1 VNEDLAALLR
11 ARNTLLWIVTREEL
25 RVERAIVAAAGVAQY
40 PTRLWDCATGLTDAQ
55 GGPIQQ
61 GLQDANAMLNTIRG
75 DETRAVYVLRDL
87 HKWFDPVVS
96 RNLKS
101 LARDLQSAERK
112 KARAIIVLTSSS
124 EVPPEL
130 AGCTTV
136 IDYPLPAREE
146 IAKVLDDAI
155 AALPPELA
163 AQAAPNGT
171 RDAAI
176 DAAVGLTSEEASNCY
191 AKSLVTTKKIDPAQV
206 SSEKRRVIA
215 REKVLTWYDP
225 DPRGLAAVGGL
236 DKLKEWLS
244 VRRKAFSPA
253 ARAYGLPT
261 PKGCLLV
268 GVPGCGKSLTAKA
281 VAAAWSMPLLRLDLG
296 ALKSKFVGES
306 EANIRRALAVA
317 ETVSPCIVWLDEIEK
332 ALAGSTGPQGDG
344 GVSSDALGVVL
355 SWMQERQGSV
365 FVIATAN
372 DVRGL
377 PPELLRKGR
386 FDELFFVDLPTHAER
401 VEVLAASIV
410 QLCSGHASDVDVPA
424 VADATQDFT
433 GAELAAI
440 VPDAMFAAFGDGE
453 RGIRTDDLLAAAKT
467 VTPLAL
473 TAKEKIEELRA
484 WASTRARRASSVA
497 DGVARTSG
505 RDIDI

>member
-1 VNEDLAALLR
+1 
-11 ARNTLLWIVTREEL
+11 
-25 RVERAIVAAAGVAQY
+25 
-40 PTRLWDCATGLTDAQ
+40 
-55 GGPIQQ
+55 
-61 GLQDANAMLNTIRG
+61 
-75 DETRAVYVLRDL
+75 
-87 HKWFDPVVS
+87 
-96 RNLKS
+96 
-101 LARDLQSAERK
+101 
-112 KARAIIVLTSSS
+112 
-124 EVPPEL
+124 
-130 AGCTTV
+130 
-136 IDYPLPAREE
+136 
-146 IAKVLDDAI
+146 
-155 AALPPELA
+155 
-163 AQAAPNGT
+163 
-171 RDAAI
+171 
-176 DAAVGLTSEEASNCY
+176 
-191 AKSLVTTKKIDPAQV
+191 
-206 SSEKRRVIA
+206 
-215 REKVLTWYDP
+215 
-225 DPRGLAAVGGL
+225 
-236 DKLKEWLS
+236 
-244 VRRKAFSPA
+244 
-253 ARAYGLPT
+253 
-261 PKGCLLV
+261 
-268 GVPGCGKSLTAKA
+268 
-281 VAAAWSMPLLRLDLG
+281 MPLLRLDLG